1 MIQLLVTNLLAF
13 LLIFFYGLTLGSF
26 YNVVGLR
33 VPVKKS
39 IVAPRSACPN
49 CGHQLTWLEL
59 IPVLSYMF
67 QGGKCRQCKTGISP
81 IYPLVELMTGLL
93 FVSAPLVLGW
103 TTELFVAWTLIS
115 LFMIIF
121 VSDITYML
129 IPDKILIVF
138 AGIFLVERIFIPLTP
153 WWDSIL
159 GAAIGFTLLLL
170 IAVVSKG
177 GMGGGDIKLF
187 ALVGFVV
194 GTKVMLLAF
203 FLSTLYGAIF
213 GIVALLLKKVKRGN
227 PIPFGPFIGA
237 GTLTAYYF
245 YEKIVSMYLQFLAGL

>member
-1 MIQLLVTNLLAF
+1 M
-13 LLIFFYGLTLGSF
+13 LIIIILIYGLLLGSF

-33 VPVKKS
+33 VPLKQS
-39 IVAPRSACPN
+39 IVTPRSACPN
-49 CGHQLTWLEL
+49 CQHQLKAHEL
-59 IPVLSYMF
+59 IPVLSYVF

-81 IYPLVELMTGLL
+81 IYPIIELTTGLL

-138 AGIFLVERIFIPLTP
+138 AGIFLLERIFIPRTP

-159 GAAIGFTLLLL
+159 GAAIGFALLLL
-170 IAVVSKG
+170 IAIISKG

-187 ALVGFVV
+187 AVVGFVV
-194 GTKVMLLAF
+194 GTKVLLLSF
-203 FLSTLYGAIF
+203 FLATLLGAVIG
-213 GIVALLLKKVKRGN
+213 GIGLLLKIVKKGK
-227 PIPFGPFIGA
+227 PIPFGPFIAA
-237 GTLTAYYF
+237 GTLLAYYF
-245 YEKIVSMYLQFLAGL
+245 YEEIISLYLQYLVGF